1 MIAATYNVSSFFV
14 LAMAECLDVGSIL
27 SKHNVTPS
35 MLLSCLNS
43 SDDEYELSFLPGL
56 QVTNSVVLD
65 LYHFMNK
72 HPHCSFYTLRTWL
85 SILLGDS
92 WPSDPPTVKAIRQSI
107 IRLGSSKL
115 ITCLTDLLPLYAGR
129 QAGKNLN
136 LNYK

>member
-92 WPSDPPTVKAIRQSI
+92 WPSDPPTVIRQFAKVPKYYSI
-107 IRLGSSKL
+107 IRKICQVEETTKLADQGVFLG
-115 ITCLTDLLPLYAGR
+115 
-129 QAGKNLN
+129 
-136 LNYK
+136 

>member
-56 QVTNSVVLD
+56 QVTNA
-65 LYHFMNK
+65 YWT
-72 HPHCSFYTLRTWL
+72 C
-85 SILLGDS
+85 
-92 WPSDPPTVKAIRQSI
+92 
-107 IRLGSSKL
+107 
-115 ITCLTDLLPLYAGR
+115 ITS
-129 QAGKNLN
+129 
-136 LNYK
+136 